1 MTAIHWDEIPQEGVL
16 RWHVAIAQPGLD
28 YMAKQALRVRGYTV
42 YRPTMPRQFTDRRR
56 RIQDGSKSMFPG
68 YLFVLPHRT
77 GWESL
82 RTAPGMTYGERAL
95 MKTNGELATISHND
109 PSHVGIMQ
117 IRQLELSLWTVNMK
131 SEHTEPRFKVG
142 DQVKIK
148 KGPWIEFCG
157 QIERL
162 DDDDRAWV
170 LFQFLGG
177 TRHALISFDHLS
189 RAEALG

>member
-1 MTAIHWDEIPQEGVL
+1 MTAIHWDHIPQEGVL

-56 RIQDGSKSMFPG
+56 RVQDGSKSMFPG

-131 SEHTEPRFKVG
+131 SEHTEPKFKVG
-142 DQVKIK
+142 DKVLIR
-148 KGPWIEFCG
+148 KGLWVEFCG
-157 QIERL
+157 EIETL
-162 DDDDRAWV
+162 DDDSRICV
-170 LFQFLGG
+170 LVKLLGG
-177 TRHALISFDHLS
+177 QRRVYVSSEHLVQ
-189 RAEALG
+189 AATA